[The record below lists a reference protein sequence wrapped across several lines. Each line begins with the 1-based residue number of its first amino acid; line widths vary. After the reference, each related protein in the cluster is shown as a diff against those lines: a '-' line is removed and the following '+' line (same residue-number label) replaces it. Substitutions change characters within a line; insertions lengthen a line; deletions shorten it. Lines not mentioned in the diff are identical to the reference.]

1 MATKSTNTATE
12 AVNETE
18 AVKTYDPYEM
28 VEIKLFK
35 DGKTYKDDVFVA
47 VNGKNY
53 LVQRGV
59 KVAVPR
65 CVAEVIERSERQR
78 DKADELIHSIVS
90 TTEAK

>member
-1 MATKSTNTATE
+1 MATKSTNTA
-12 AVNETE
+12 TE

-65 CVAEVIERSERQR
+65 CVAEVIVRSERQR

>member
-1 MATKSTNTATE
+1 MATKSTNTAAE
-12 AVNETE
+12 AINETE

-78 DKADELIHSIVS
+78 DKADELIQSIVS